1 MKIKLSPI
9 YIFLILLIVLV
20 LSVIFSSRLEG
31 FISYNQK
38 TPLLNQLYIQQYSDQ
53 HLVYKLYDSIYF
65 DSVNGNIIELFGIPF
80 NEASNNKKM
89 TNVVDVTGTSLTDIV
104 LMSRSNTKDV
114 MTINYYNN
122 STSDLLVDKTLITD
136 SIINTY
142 NNYIHPN
149 NSNFNM
155 NNNLTYNY
163 QVLYFSLGNDSII
176 HIYDCTNTNNVNIG
190 TYLFRQSFD
199 PLHFM
204 NRGSVISITNHVP
217 DNDAKNNSYTTEPLY
232 DGLKQNSLFQ
242 LTKNILFDTTCRYLI
257 VRSNNGAKIS
267 VYDGTVQNDGIT
279 PTCAFSNVT
288 EKDVIKNTPSSM
300 VHANFVSFQ
309 VLYINDTEGGNFIL
323 YIPIPSSNKTM
334 IAVVS
339 MDDKIPGFLKI
350 INVVTFNPDTDNG
363 LDGNTKTNP
372 PTSTPTTPPTSTPT
386 TPPTSTTPHPN
397 PTTPSVQ
404 PATPSLIPPHVNVD
418 EKTPCMNETKIPSL
432 DSIISDYYK
441 KYWNSN
447 LPATTI
453 NGVKQYSNDFL
464 LKTQIIPPICP
475 SCPQLPTNVTCN
487 NCGQNGGGG
496 SSFLHDIS
504 NNDVPVPVHVPDISN
519 NHIPIIANNPGA
531 KDVNNLNQNY
541 KSILE
546 PQKPTFNDRIT
557 SETTSDNY
565 SYYGKLPDKGS
576 SEFIPITSDFSK
588 FGR

>member
-386 TPPTSTTPHPN
+386 TPTTSTTPHPN

>member
-1 MKIKLSPI
+1 
-9 YIFLILLIVLV
+9 
-20 LSVIFSSRLEG
+20 
-31 FISYNQK
+31 
-38 TPLLNQLYIQQYSDQ
+38 
-53 HLVYKLYDSIYF
+53 
-65 DSVNGNIIELFGIPF
+65 
-80 NEASNNKKM
+80 
-89 TNVVDVTGTSLTDIV
+89 
-104 LMSRSNTKDV
+104 
-114 MTINYYNN
+114 
-122 STSDLLVDKTLITD
+122 
-136 SIINTY
+136 
-142 NNYIHPN
+142 
-149 NSNFNM
+149 
-155 NNNLTYNY
+155 
-163 QVLYFSLGNDSII
+163 
-176 HIYDCTNTNNVNIG
+176 
-190 TYLFRQSFD
+190 
-199 PLHFM
+199 
-204 NRGSVISITNHVP
+204 
-217 DNDAKNNSYTTEPLY
+217 
-232 DGLKQNSLFQ
+232 
-242 LTKNILFDTTCRYLI
+242 
-257 VRSNNGAKIS
+257 
-267 VYDGTVQNDGIT
+267 
-279 PTCAFSNVT
+279 
-288 EKDVIKNTPSSM
+288 
-300 VHANFVSFQ
+300 
-309 VLYINDTEGGNFIL
+309 
-323 YIPIPSSNKTM
+323 
-334 IAVVS
+334 
-339 MDDKIPGFLKI
+339 
-350 INVVTFNPDTDNG
+350 
-363 LDGNTKTNP
+363 
-372 PTSTPTTPPTSTPT
+372 
-386 TPPTSTTPHPN
+386 
-397 PTTPSVQ
+397 
-404 PATPSLIPPHVNVD
+404 VD